1 MEFIYTYVHSTVTYI
16 FVTDYMKL
24 YKNNQFLNSLPVH
37 KITKIWIYFI
47 LSGEGTLPIERPVQT
62 WLSIK
67 HGGTRLR
74 TMSCSDKICKWNVV
88 GLQGALLSYFM
99 KPVYLSSVT
108 IGIKISLY
116 FLVHICYDIGDIELK
131 FCISIP
137 KYITK
142 F

>member
-1 MEFIYTYVHSTVTYI
+1 
-16 FVTDYMKL
+16 MKL
-24 YKNNQFLNSLPVH
+24 YQNYSYLNLLI
-37 KITKIWIYFI
+37 KITKKLMTPSGIINFI
-47 LSGEGTLPIERPVQT
+47 LISNFYPGEGTLPIERPVQT

-108 IGIKISLY
+108 IGIKIIHIL
-116 FLVHICYDIGDIELK
+116 LVHRYYDIGDTELK
-131 FCISIP
+131 FCISI
-137 KYITK
+137 TQ
-142 F
+142 

>member
-1 MEFIYTYVHSTVTYI
+1 MAKKLMSRSGFIY
-16 FVTDYMKL
+16 F
-24 YKNNQFLNSLPVH
+24 
-37 KITKIWIYFI
+37 

-108 IGIKISLY
+108 IGIKIIY
-116 FLVHICYDIGDIELK
+116 IFQVHMYYMLLEIL
-131 FCISIP
+131 S
-137 KYITK
+137 
-142 F
+142 